1 VKNLR
6 FCKLVSRQCLR
17 LSNFLF
23 WCKKFPLYFQIFE
36 KMLGFLKQQGV
47 MKARSSILEGLDLS
61 HRMGVWVE
69 ILKFYNYARTLKSYA
84 VVGPGRYGR
93 PAGSMLA
100 PKPTTQ
106 KSSNTKAGRDLPGP
120 SSQSAHV
127 TLAVPRQRTMSAK
140 PPTSPSQLMEGLH
153 QQLVSLKFHLIVC
166 VFHCS
171 HKCGDD

>member
-1 VKNLR
+1 MLETS
-6 FCKLVSRQCLR
+6 FQTWCLWEFVVYVR
-17 LSNFLF
+17 KRWPAWNR
-23 WCKKFPLYFQIFE
+23 IT
-36 KMLGFLKQQGV
+36 GLKSPQGV

-69 ILKFYNYARTLKSYA
+69 ILKFYSYARTLKSYA

-93 PAGSMLA
+93 SAGSMLA

-127 TLAVPRQRTMSAK
+127 TLTVPRQRTMSAK
-140 PPTSPSQLMEGLH
+140 PPTSPSQLMESLH
-153 QQLVSLKFHLIVC
+153 HQLVSLKFHLIVC

-171 HKCGDD
+171 HRCGND